1 MKLQLLAGGALVALL
16 AGCGSDP
23 VTYSDPYYVSSS
35 GGYYYRDAYRNPYYG
50 DTRVETIEVL
60 RGTAPAP
67 VVVAPPVATADMY
80 RVTVRK
86 PDGSYET
93 YVMQSLGTLR
103 TGDRV
108 RIVNGTIYPI
118 G

>member
-23 VTYSDPYYVSSS
+23 VTYSEPYYVSS
-35 GGYYYRDAYRNPYYG
+35 GGSYYG
-50 DTRVETIEVL
+50 DRYARYSDTRVESIEVL
-60 RGTAPAP
+60 RGTVPAP
-67 VVVAPPVATADMY
+67 VIVAPPVATADMY

-93 YVMQSLGTLR
+93 YVMQSLGTIR
-103 TGDRV
+103 AGDRV
-108 RIVNGTIYPI
+108 RIVNGTIYPL

>member
-23 VTYSDPYYVSSS
+23 VAYSEPYYVSS
-35 GGYYYRDAYRNPYYG
+35 GGYYYGDRYPRYG
-50 DTRVETIEVL
+50 DTRVESIEVL

-67 VVVAPPVATADMY
+67 VIVAPPVATADMY

-103 TGDRV
+103 AGDRV
-108 RIVNGTIYPI
+108 RIVNGTIYPL

>member
-1 MKLQLLAGGALVALL
+1 MKLQILAGGALVALL

-23 VTYSDPYYVSSS
+23 VTYSEPYYVSSTGS
-35 GGYYYRDAYRNPYYG
+35 YYGDRYPYRYYG
-50 DTRVETIEVL
+50 DTRVESIEVL
-60 RGTAPAP
+60 RATAPAP
-67 VVVAPPVATADMY
+67 VIVAPPVATADMY

-103 TGDRV
+103 AGDRV
-108 RIVNGTIYPI
+108 RIINGTIYPI

>member
-16 AGCGSDP
+16 AGCSSDP
-23 VTYSDPYYVSSS
+23 VTYSEPYYVSSS
-35 GGYYYRDAYRNPYYG
+35 GYYYQGDRYPRYS
-50 DTRVETIEVL
+50 DTRVESIEVL

-67 VVVAPPVATADMY
+67 VIVAPPVATADMY

-93 YVMQSLGTLR
+93 YVMQSLGTIR
-103 TGDRV
+103 AGDRV
-108 RIVNGTIYPI
+108 RIVNGTIYPL

>member
-16 AGCGSDP
+16 AGCGTDP
-23 VTYSDPYYVSSS
+23 VYYNEPSYVSS
-35 GGYYYRDAYRNPYYG
+35 GGYYVERSPQYA
-50 DTRVETIEVL
+50 DTRVESIEVL
-60 RGTAPAP
+60 RGSAP
-67 VVVAPPVATADMY
+67 VVVAPPPAGADMY

-86 PDGSYET
+86 PDGSFET

-103 TGDRV
+103 AGDRV
-108 RIVNGTIYPI
+108 RIVNGTIYPL